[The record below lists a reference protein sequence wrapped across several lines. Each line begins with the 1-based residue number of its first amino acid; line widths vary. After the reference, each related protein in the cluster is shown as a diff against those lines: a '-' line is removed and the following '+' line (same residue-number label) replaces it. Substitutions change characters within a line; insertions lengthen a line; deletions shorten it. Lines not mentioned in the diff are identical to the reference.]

1 MENQSTQS
9 ETTDYS
15 EYIKR
20 WEAEDVLQL
29 AHHFHKLNE
38 TLGQFERTSHFTMV
52 EADVKTFQAMKKT
65 MTGLRIY
72 MALRDQNKEEHTF
85 FPVLRV
91 TDDENKHTFFEL
103 ISGDEVRTPNST
115 KSEFVPELF
124 KNIVCENWD
133 AIDINLIDDL
143 FTARKITD
151 TGYETTVR
159 VKYFKICTKVIN
171 VIKEIEL
178 INGITLYS
186 GIDMNKFPDKYQI
199 SFTPVLGFQYQKQD
213 TSNLTFGLKSILE
226 FSKGNEVFVEYTSPC
241 PPTC

>member
-1 MENQSTQS
+1 MENQSKQS
-9 ETTDYS
+9 TTKDYKT
-15 EYIKR
+15 EIER
-20 WEAEDVLQL
+20 WAQEDVLQL
-29 AHHFHKLNE
+29 ANHFHKLNINNN
-38 TLGQFERTSHFTMV
+38 QFERTSYFTMNSD
-52 EADVKTFQAMKKT
+52 DVKIFQAMKESIT
-65 MTGLRIY
+65 DLRIY
-72 MALRDQNKEEHTF
+72 MALKEQNKEAHTF

-91 TDDENKHTFFEL
+91 TDDKGKHTFFEL
-103 ISGDEVRTPNST
+103 ISGDEVGTPSSI
-115 KSEFVPELF
+115 KAEFVPELF
-124 KNIVCENWD
+124 KNMISKNWD

-143 FTARKITD
+143 FTARKIEDTD
-151 TGYETTVR
+151 FEVTVR
-159 VKYFKICTKVIN
+159 VKYFKICTEIIN

-226 FSKGNEVFVEYTSPC
+226 FNKGNEVFVEYTSPC